1 MVFGVRLV
9 GALDSR
15 LWVAD
20 GGVRGRE
27 LVPETFLQ
35 QSAWPQHRS
44 TGCIYR
50 LSNLRMSAC
59 E

>member
-1 MVFGVRLV
+1 VVFRL
-9 GALDSR
+9 GAALDSR

-27 LVPETFLQ
+27 FDPETFLSVISTSRPPNMTYATYKELKLSR
-35 QSAWPQHRS
+35 SAW
-44 TGCIYR
+44 
-50 LSNLRMSAC
+50 